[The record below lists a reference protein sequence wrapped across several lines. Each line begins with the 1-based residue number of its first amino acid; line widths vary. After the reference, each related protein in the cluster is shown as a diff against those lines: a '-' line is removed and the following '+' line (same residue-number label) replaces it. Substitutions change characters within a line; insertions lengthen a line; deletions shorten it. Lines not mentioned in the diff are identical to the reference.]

1 MALLKILKSIREL
14 INSYLSENNISNV
27 NFTVELSKPGFGDIT
42 CNVAF
47 LLSKTLHSSPQ
58 VISQKIVDF
67 CSKKLDSEISK
78 FCVNIFPGLRVI
90 FISVVS

>member
-42 CNVAF
+42 CNAAF
-47 LLSKTLHSSPQ
+47 LLSKNCIQ
-58 VISQKIVDF
+58 VHKTYHR
-67 CSKKLDSEISK
+67 K
-78 FCVNIFPGLRVI
+78 
-90 FISVVS
+90 

>member
-1 MALLKILKSIREL
+1 MALLKILKSTREL

-47 LLSKTLHSSPQ
+47 LLSKKLIWQSS
-58 VISQKIVDF
+58 IWIKMA
-67 CSKKLDSEISK
+67 L
-78 FCVNIFPGLRVI
+78 
-90 FISVVS
+90 

>member
-14 INSYLSENNISNV
+14 INSYLSENNISSV

-47 LLSKTLHSSPQ
+47 LLSKKLHSSPQ
-58 VISQKIVDF
+58 DISQKIVDF
-67 CSKKLDSEISK
+67 CSKK
-78 FCVNIFPGLRVI
+78 
-90 FISVVS
+90 